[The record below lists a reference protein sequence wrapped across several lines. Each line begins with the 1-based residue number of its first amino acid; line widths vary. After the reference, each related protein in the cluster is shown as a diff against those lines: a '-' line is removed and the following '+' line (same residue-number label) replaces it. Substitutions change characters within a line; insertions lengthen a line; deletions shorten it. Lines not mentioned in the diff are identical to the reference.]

1 MAIDFDLETATH
13 LPARQV
19 TAELYDIGQALG
31 LFDETVTPERI
42 LEEGVRTRSDM
53 WVRVLDANPRPQDPV
68 TEDLGFSPTV
78 VVAFRLGKF
87 TDMSAQQ
94 DDMIRLVSHL
104 LDRVP
109 GDAVLHF
116 QYEYIWL
123 LRRGGELSLNERS
136 DIWPPHRLAAVHQ
149 PYRRATHAFN

>member
-1 MAIDFDLETATH
+1 MAIDFDLEMATP
-13 LPARQV
+13 LPGPQVAVELCDVAR
-19 TAELYDIGQALG
+19 TFG
-31 LFDETVTPERI
+31 LFDEAVTPEQI
-42 LEEGVRTRSDM
+42 LEEGARTRSDL
-53 WVRVLDANPRPQDPV
+53 WVRVLDVSPDPRNPV
-68 TEDLGFSPTV
+68 AEDLGFIPTV
-78 VVAFRLGKF
+78 RVAFRLGKF

-94 DDMIRLVSHL
+94 DDMIRIVSHL

-136 DIWPPHRLAAVHQ
+136 DIWPPQRLAAVRQ
-149 PYRRATHAFN
+149 PYRRATYAFD